1 MIEYFA
7 CANYAHKM
15 TSEKEKENAKIKEL
29 FSNDENVT
37 DYLTKKSINID
48 VLNFACGIIALFIS
62 IFSAK
67 LAYNCTSKKS
77 DSSQI
82 TATLFGFFFSGFY
95 LLYYFIWHKILGNK
109 C

>member
-15 TSEKEKENAKIKEL
+15 TSKKEKENAKIKEL

-48 VLNFACGIIALFIS
+48 HKFLLTDYSSLGKKQLF
-62 IFSAK
+62 F
-67 LAYNCTSKKS
+67 
-77 DSSQI
+77 
-82 TATLFGFFFSGFY
+82 
-95 LLYYFIWHKILGNK
+95 
-109 C
+109 